1 MNILDSIL
9 NHQDGAAVQQ
19 VAQQFGLGNE
29 QAISALSALVPQ
41 LASGVQQNLQQPGG
55 LQSLLGALAS
65 GQHDQYLNDP
75 TRLGDASTIADGNNI
90 LGHILGSKSVSQDVT
105 ANAAAQTGISQGLL
119 KQMLPI
125 AATLVMGSLAR
136 QTSQAGSGQ
145 VAANSGAG
153 VMGTVAS
160 MLDAN
165 HDGSAVD
172 DVVGMVG
179 KFLGGTRS

>member
-19 VAQQFGLGNE
+19 LAQQFGIGND
-29 QAISALSALVPQ
+29 QTISALSALVPQ

-65 GQHDQYLNDP
+65 GGHDQYLND
-75 TRLGDASTIADGNNI
+75 TSRLGAPSTIDDGNGI
-90 LGHILGSKSVSQDVT
+90 LGHLLGSKSVSHEVT
-105 ANAAAQTGISQGLL
+105 ANAAAQTGISQDVL
-119 KQMLPI
+119 KQMLPLV
-125 AATLVMGSLAR
+125 ATLVMGSLAR
-136 QTSQAGSGQ
+136 QTSQAGAAPAAAQSSGM
-145 VAANSGAG
+145 
-153 VMGTVAS
+153 MGEVAS

-165 HDGSAVD
+165 HDGSAMD

>member
-19 VAQQFGLGNE
+19 VSQQFGLGNNE
-29 QAISALSALVPQ
+29 TISALSALVPQ

-65 GQHDQYLNDP
+65 GQHDQYLNEPSRLSDP
-75 TRLGDASTIADGNNI
+75 SAIANGNSI
-90 LGHILGSKSVSQDVT
+90 LGHIFGSQSASHAVA
-105 ANAAAQTGISQGLL
+105 ANAAAQTGISQDLL
-119 KQMLPI
+119 KQMLPV

-136 QTSQAGSGQ
+136 QTSQAGSAQ
-145 VAANSGAG
+145 AASGG
-153 VMGTVAS
+153 GMMGAVGS

-165 HDGSAVD
+165 HDGSAMD
-172 DVVGMVG
+172 DVIGMVG